1 MATEPTRQLTYKATP
16 AKANREKT
24 ALAAQT
30 SHPASRAARGTFGSF
45 GHERTQ
51 KLLPLQLPFS
61 AQNRYTVEAPSGKR
75 KILRRGAGGR
85 APAINDPAAAPPRG
99 KIEETAAFATS

>member
-1 MATEPTRQLTYKATP
+1 MHAVRRPVYGG
-16 AKANREKT
+16 
-24 ALAAQT
+24 AAQT
-30 SHPASRAARGTFGSF
+30 SHPASCAARGTFGSF
-45 GHERTQ
+45 GRRTQ